1 MRIPVSACLALATV
15 AALAACGTVA
25 APAGGPHAH
34 PAGPTPAIPG
44 PPGGSRAEAAALA
57 GQVLA
62 RLQLPAGTRR
72 LPPTPVPPSL
82 REPALG
88 PATGDTSFDLP
99 QFFVVPQPMD
109 ALEAGLA
116 AHAPAGMGQGG
127 TGRGSGDNGPFLEV
141 TYLVQSVPAGI
152 ASAQIVLTVVPAG
165 SGGSLLRADAQILWY
180 PSRTAAEH
188 IDPGRYHVLTIDAT
202 IWGQRVYT
210 VHKIV
215 TSQAFI
221 ARLAQALNRSPAQ
234 PPVTIACPSDSET
247 YRLALSVSRRSR
259 PVVVIS
265 ATESGCG
272 GSGVTVNGQ
281 PQPAL
286 DDQGAV
292 GALAHQALA
301 S

>member
-34 PAGPTPAIPG
+34 PADPTPAIPG

-72 LPPTPVPPSL
+72 LPPMPVPPSL

-116 AHAPAGMGQGG
+116 AHAPVGMGQGG

-165 SGGSLLRADAQILWY
+165 SGGSLLRADAQILWF
-180 PSRTAAEH
+180 PSRSAAEH

-221 ARLAQALNRSPAQ
+221 ARIAQALNRSPAQ

-265 ATESGCG
+265 AAESGCG

>member
-1 MRIPVSACLALATV
+1 MRVLIGVALVLATV

-25 APAGGPHAH
+25 APAAGPHAH
-34 PAGPTPAIPG
+34 PADTTPVIPG
-44 PPGGSRAEAAALA
+44 PPGGSRAQAAALA

-72 LPPTPVPPSL
+72 LPPKPVPPSL

-88 PATGDTSFDLP
+88 TAIGDTSFDLP
-99 QFFVVPQPMD
+99 QFFVVPQPMG
-109 ALEAGLA
+109 AVEAGLA
-116 AHAPAGMGQGG
+116 AHAPAGMSQDG
-127 TGRGSGDNGPFLEV
+127 TGEGSGDNGPFLEV
-141 TYLVQSVPAGI
+141 SYLVQSVPAGI
-152 ASAQIVLTVVPAG
+152 ASAEIVLTVVPAG
-165 SGGSLLRADAQILWY
+165 PGGSLLRADAQILWY
-180 PSRTAAEH
+180 PSRTATEH
-188 IDPGRYHVLTIDAT
+188 VDPGRYRVLTIDAT
-202 IWGQRVYT
+202 IWGQQVYT

-215 TSQAFI
+215 TSQAVI

-272 GSGVTVNGQ
+272 GSAVIVNGQ